1 MRRLQTIRPLA
12 LSVWVCGLA
21 AITSLASAEPGAP
34 VANAPPTQ
42 QVSAPE
48 LDLRTKEQRLY
59 DIKLRR
65 ASWEVERR
73 RLEMTNKQ
81 TEYDAISALYEEK
94 IETLD
99 RLNSS
104 RRAFQQAEMRFQE
117 AQFEKERTRLEF
129 LRDATHVAIVEARK
143 YRTLDGR
150 RQVDIRLRNASQLD
164 QAMSLNP
171 ERSETQVRP
180 LLEIQGLRVSL
191 TNSFGTIIAEP
202 YEKLVESLPLGDEVN
217 LTYRLLNDDDELAVN
232 LTFIDE
238 YQEDRSIVLRREST
252 QDLPTVNSVQFSQ
265 EGNLNERI
273 RYDLILERLAED
285 EKTFR
290 LALVNLPR
298 EITPAFIDPST
309 NASLTQVKFSEQ
321 VTRQQLELELQIP
334 EKLSRRYVDQ
344 TLEFYV
350 FVTDTDGFKR
360 IGELNRTHGSQP
372 IPLEEVNTIPG
383 SRERFELIPRGRG
396 ALETIIANRYQEIRT
411 GEEVTVRVDLYNTGT
426 LEVRRAHLVLTPP
439 LDWTW
444 SSQPETID
452 VIVPAEKEPV
462 NITLVPPEG
471 IGVSEYDVRIEAV
484 AYEGEERVEAQEK
497 DITIR
502 VEERADVIRNAL
514 IIGAVI
520 ALVIGVAVGSI
531 KVSRR

>member
-1 MRRLQTIRPLA
+1 MRRWSTHLATLILVTLIALFIAGPIWSQTGVA
-12 LSVWVCGLA
+12 DS
-21 AITSLASAEPGAP
+21 TS
-34 VANAPPTQ
+34 T
-42 QVSAPE
+42 
-48 LDLRTKEQRLY
+48 DLRTKEQRLY

-65 ASWEVERR
+65 ASWEVEQR
-73 RLEMTNKQ
+73 RLEMTNKE

-99 RLNSS
+99 RLNQA
-104 RRAFQQAEMRFQE
+104 RRAFQTAEMRFQE

-129 LRDATHVAIVEARK
+129 LRDATHVAIIEARK

-150 RQVDIRLRNASQLD
+150 RQVDIVLRNASQLD

-171 ERSETQVRP
+171 ERDEAAVRP
-180 LLEIQGLRVSL
+180 LLEIQGLKVSL
-191 TNSFGTIIAEP
+191 ANVFGTIIAEP
-202 YEKLVESLPLGDEVN
+202 YEQLIETLPLGN
-217 LTYRLLNDDDELAVN
+217 QTKLTFRLLDDDDELTVN
-232 LTFIDE
+232 LKFIDE
-238 YQEDRSIVLRREST
+238 YEESRQIVLRREST

-334 EKLSRRYVDQ
+334 EKLSRHYVDQ

-360 IGELNRTHGSQP
+360 IGELNRTHDSEP
-372 IPLEEVNTIPG
+372 IPLEEVLTIPG
-383 SRERFELIPRGRG
+383 SKELFELVPRGRG

-411 GEEVTVRVDLYNTGT
+411 GEQVSVRVDLYNTGT
-426 LEVRRAHLVLTPP
+426 LEVLDAYIVLTPP
-439 LDWTW
+439 LGWTW
-444 SSQPETID
+444 SSQPDTID
-452 VIVPAEKEPV
+452 RILPTEKEPV
-462 NITLVPPEG
+462 NITLTPPEE

-484 AYEGEERVEAQEK
+484 GYEGEERIEAQEK